1 MAARRQRAE
10 PDRAVGGKVRSF
22 LTKKHLAAIIGALF
36 AALLI
41 LAMTGCGE
49 DRAQAASDARAG
61 IQAAVE
67 IAPEAGPIL
76 AGVDARL
83 PAASGVN
90 SADWPAPTWPKERI
104 KADPVGYGNSAPPE
118 PARWGFLAVLGG
130 AGVAALGLL
139 RVVAPLIPGG
149 GPIVKVVADM
159 AWSVM
164 AHGDQ
169 KKADAAAQTARQAA
183 TYLIDIVLAAQRLP
197 PGTMPEN
204 IEQLLAAPI
213 VNSAIEHLAK
223 APKP

>member
-1 MAARRQRAE
+1 
-10 PDRAVGGKVRSF
+10 
-22 LTKKHLAAIIGALF
+22 
-36 AALLI
+36 
-41 LAMTGCGE
+41 
-49 DRAQAASDARAG
+49 
-61 IQAAVE
+61 
-67 IAPEAGPIL
+67 
-76 AGVDARL
+76 
-83 PAASGVN
+83 
-90 SADWPAPTWPKERI
+90 
-104 KADPVGYGNSAPPE
+104 
-118 PARWGFLAVLGG
+118 
-130 AGVAALGLL
+130 
-139 RVVAPLIPGG
+139 
-149 GPIVKVVADM
+149 M